1 MNLRLNNDSWFDV
14 KDYKLQ
20 IVRKQD
26 REIQRKRTKIEWMKK
41 MYRNGMLRP
50 TDNNPATQKF
60 MDEAAKSLMETIDRR
75 DGQDFNILSV
85 EEWEV
90 EELLEWTNGLNFDE

>member
-1 MNLRLNNDSWFDV
+1 
-14 KDYKLQ
+14 
-20 IVRKQD
+20 
-26 REIQRKRTKIEWMKK
+26 

-50 TDNNPATQKF
+50 TDNNPATQKLI
-60 MDEAAKSLMETIDRR
+60 DEAAKSLMETIDRR

-90 EELLEWTNGLNFDE
+90 EELLEWTNGLNFDEYGSAGIS